1 MEERKNKFVSYFN
14 NLNLEKIS
22 NNKIES
28 HKRRNNLS
36 RDEKIHSELVEN
48 NENEYTKIN
57 FQLLQESYQFI
68 IKKEM
73 IEDKSKIKYYLK
85 TFRKEISK
93 IAINS
98 EILNSLFNCK
108 SDFFH
113 NLALFIFD
121 FKNSEIQLESL
132 WILNNI
138 STLGNDLI
146 SKELLNLNEY
156 LLKFIKE
163 EINIMNSGAKNMVLE
178 KVKY

>member
-1 MEERKNKFVSYFN
+1 M
-14 NLNLEKIS
+14 
-22 NNKIES
+22 
-28 HKRRNNLS
+28 
-36 RDEKIHSELVEN
+36 
-48 NENEYTKIN
+48 
-57 FQLLQESYQFI
+57 
-68 IKKEM
+68 
-73 IEDKSKIKYYLK
+73 K